1 MADVGNAQREIRR
14 IAYALWME
22 EGQPDGRDRE
32 HWEKAKE
39 IWSFRHRDD
48 EAAETKSQR
57 SGSAAGDHAGQTNAP
72 ARRRAHS

>member
-39 IWSFRHRDD
+39 IWSFRHRES
-48 EAAETKSQR
+48 EATEPTRQQA
-57 SGSAAGDHAGQTNAP
+57 GSAG
-72 ARRRAHS
+72 